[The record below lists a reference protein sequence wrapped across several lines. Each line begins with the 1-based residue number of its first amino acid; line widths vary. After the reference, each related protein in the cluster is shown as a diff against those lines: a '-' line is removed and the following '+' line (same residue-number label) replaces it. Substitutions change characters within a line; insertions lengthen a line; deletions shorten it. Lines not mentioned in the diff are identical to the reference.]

1 MDTKTYKIYSD
12 HKGGRI
18 TMPCADLDEAHQ
30 LAHSAAKLGNDALY
44 RVFEQTDKS
53 VTGEQFVISFSV
65 LNGRVTLLDT
75 PTIPTAH
82 W

>member
-12 HKGGRI
+12 HKGSKI
-18 TMPCADLDEAHQ
+18 TMPVRDLDEAHQ
-30 LAHSAAKLGNDALY
+30 LAHSAAELGNDALY

-53 VTGEQFVISFSV
+53 VTGEQFVIAFSV
-65 LNGRVTLLDT
+65 LGGKVTLLDT